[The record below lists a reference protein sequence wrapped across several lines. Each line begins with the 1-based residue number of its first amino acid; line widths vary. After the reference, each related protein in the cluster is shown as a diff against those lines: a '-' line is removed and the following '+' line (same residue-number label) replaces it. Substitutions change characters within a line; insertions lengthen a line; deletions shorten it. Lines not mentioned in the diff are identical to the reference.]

1 MQTVKDAQGSSELYA
16 AISLVLVTLILLAL
30 LFFNILEKHK
40 TINLNSASI
49 NAVDDRTVLGS
60 SIANAVKTNQGIEF
74 SCQITKSHLAQPFC
88 QLVIDVQDLSKKS
101 PFTGL
106 DLSDYQQIG
115 LWIKHNHPSQ
125 PGTRIELRNFNADYS
140 VIEDEKSLKHNSLE
154 YLEAYVTNPIWLK
167 LNDFSIPQWWS
178 NSHNLT
184 LSHGGTDFSNVY
196 SIAIAP
202 SIQVQ
207 AGSYKLT
214 IERIELKGKYVGTT
228 TLFSILIALWSF
240 ALGYLIHRANSPKKQ
255 ASTISTQPT
264 QAIAFGAMS
273 CSLTGALNRIGLRK
287 CFDQLTPTD
296 LQNLSIIF
304 LNIDNF
310 QDLAPRYGQ
319 AMADKILQQFVGE
332 INITCR
338 SSDTLVRWNTEEFL
352 LACPDTTLA
361 QAVAVADKIRA
372 SIVDSAWPKGIQLS
386 CSTGVAQMHDED
398 LNHFVARANKALY
411 KAKNTGSNRTAAA

>member
-1 MQTVKDAQGSSELYA
+1 MQKLKDTTQKEFYAVIALISS
-16 AISLVLVTLILLAL
+16 TLIILAL
-30 LFFNILEKHK
+30 LLLNIEKIK
-40 TINLNSASI
+40 TINLNSATI

-74 SCQITKSHLAQPFC
+74 SCQITKSHLEQPFC
-88 QLVIDVQDLSKKS
+88 QLIIDVQDLSKQT

-106 DLSDYQQIG
+106 DLSNYQQIG

-140 VIEDEKSLKHNSLE
+140 VQEDEKSLKHNSLE

-184 LSHGGTDFSNVY
+184 LSHGGTDFTNVY

-202 SIQVQ
+202 SRQVQ
-207 AGSYKLT
+207 EGSYKLT

-228 TLFSILIALWSF
+228 TLIAILIALWSF
-240 ALGYLIHRANSPKKQ
+240 AFGYLIHRANSPKKL
-255 ASTISTQPT
+255 ASKVPAQPAP
-264 QAIAFGAMS
+264 AIAFGAMS

-304 LNIDNF
+304 LNIDNY
-310 QDLAPRYGQ
+310 QDLSPNYGQ
-319 AMADKILQQFVGE
+319 AMADKILQLFVSE
-332 INITCR
+332 INVTCR

-372 SIVDSAWPKGIQLS
+372 NIVDSAWPKGIQLS